1 MTERRTF
8 MHVAS
13 AQITIFAPLSHSLKD
28 KRRVVRSLTDQ
39 IKNRFNVAVAE
50 VDAMDLHQ
58 SIVIGFACVSASWTH
73 AQDQL
78 DAVIRFSEDLVEA
91 AGAQVI
97 SIDQEN

>member
-8 MHVAS
+8 MHVAA

-58 SIVIGFACVSASWTH
+58 SIVIGFACVSASWSH
-73 AQDQL
+73 AQEQL